1 MGKSDF
7 PEVKTAEPKN
17 LTGIIGP
24 LLPLPVL
31 RTTLFL
37 LLVQSSRL
45 TVFMPMSL
53 KSKDALSKGRLV
65 AEVLAGSWRSAEVRT
80 LKLTEPELDAV
91 TPLLYDS
98 GTAALGWRRIS
109 KTELASSSSGEV
121 LHQAYR
127 LQSLQSGVHEQ
138 KIEKVF
144 RLLRQANVE
153 AVLAKG
159 WATAGLY
166 ADRALRPYGDIDL
179 CVRPQQFSLAQKI
192 LGSSD
197 ARDCWVD
204 LHQHFSELED
214 RTIEELFARSRTVPL
229 GSEEIRILGLEDQL
243 ALSCIH
249 LLKHGAWRP
258 LWLCDVGVAIESL
271 PAEFDWDVCLGRNPT
286 REKWIVCAIGLARS
300 LLHIN
305 TENLPARTNAPL
317 PGWLIDNVLRQWAR
331 PFAIHQ
337 PPMSHPIPMADLLR
351 HPSGLVGGL
360 RQRWPNPI
368 IATISVNGEFNN
380 LPRFSIPVSKLPFA
394 HRTSVIKLAE
404 GVAGALTD
412 GWTRFR

>member
-1 MGKSDF
+1 
-7 PEVKTAEPKN
+7 
-17 LTGIIGP
+17 
-24 LLPLPVL
+24 
-31 RTTLFL
+31 
-37 LLVQSSRL
+37 
-45 TVFMPMSL
+45 MSM

-65 AEVLAGSWRSAEVRT
+65 AEVLAGSWRSSDVPT
-80 LKLTEPELDAV
+80 LNMSEPELDAV

-109 KTELASSSSGEV
+109 KTELGSSSSGEA

-127 LQSLQSGVHEQ
+127 LQSLQSGIHEQ

-144 RLLRQANVE
+144 RLLRQAQVD

-166 ADRALRPYGDIDL
+166 ADRALRPYGDIDI
-179 CVRPQQFSLAQKI
+179 CVHPQQVSLAEEI
-192 LGSSD
+192 LSTPEAS
-197 ARDCWVD
+197 DCWVD
-204 LHQHFSELED
+204 LHQHFSEIDD
-214 RTIEELFARSRTVPL
+214 RTVEELFTRSRTVPL
-229 GSEEIRILGLEDQL
+229 GREEIRILGLEDQL

-271 PAEFDWDVCLGRNPT
+271 PAEFDWDICLGRNPT

-305 TENLPARTNAPL
+305 TANLPARTNAPL
-317 PGWLIDNVLRQWAR
+317 PAWLIDNVLRQWAR

-380 LPRFSIPVSKLPFA
+380 LPRFPYQ
-394 HRTSVIKLAE
+394 LANCLSRIGRLLSGSPRE
-404 GVAGALTD
+404 LEEH
-412 GWTRFR
+412 